1 MHQGHQQGQM
11 KNSRANLNNLLFT
24 NHGNLNINRYVEI
37 CKNNQMHDFLKI
49 QLNNMIHCTYVK
61 KAERFLNENDLLTV
75 FIMVPQ
81 NL

>member
-37 CKNNQMHDFLKI
+37 CKNNQMHDFVILK
-49 QLNNMIHCTYVK
+49 M
-61 KAERFLNENDLLTV
+61 
-75 FIMVPQ
+75 
-81 NL
+81 